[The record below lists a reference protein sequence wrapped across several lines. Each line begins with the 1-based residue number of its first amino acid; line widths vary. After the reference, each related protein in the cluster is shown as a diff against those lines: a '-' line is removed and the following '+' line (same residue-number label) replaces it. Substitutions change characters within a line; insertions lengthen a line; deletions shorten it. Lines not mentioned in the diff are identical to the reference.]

1 MTSGE
6 HTIHTRFKLQCKNVS
21 ILTCSGVRLALFL
34 EALFPAAEKSRSEGV
49 DVAGMH
55 KKDLASDARAGNLAS
70 FDFHQDRGLSV
81 FERGCSP
88 KYISTSL
95 LIICLCASSSL
106 MSLSPSVESDPS
118 SESSTETVL
127 PFGVPLSSDAVAS
140 WFPLVSWFTVLPS
153 MGCSARACTL
163 F

>member
-6 HTIHTRFKLQCKNVS
+6 HTFHTRFKLQCKNVS

-34 EALFPAAEKSRSEGV
+34 EAMFPAAEKSRSEGV

-55 KKDLASDARAGNLAS
+55 KNDLASDARAGNLAS

-81 FERGCSP
+81 FDRGCSP

-95 LIICLCASSSL
+95 RIFWLCASSSL
-106 MSLSPSVESDPS
+106 SSLSQSVESDPS

-127 PFGVPLSSDAVAS
+127 LFGDPFSADAVAS
-140 WFPLVSWFTVLPS
+140 WFPVLLS
-153 MGCSARACTL
+153 MCCSARACTL